1 MLGSNVQRSSVLG
14 SNVQRPSVRGSNVQR
29 PSVLGSNVPDS
40 NCPRFILSKMFIVQV
55 LKVQGQNVPNVQRPR
70 LKCPKFK
77 RPRLKRPRFICPIV
91 RGLNDQRFIWPRAK
105 RPNTKRPR
113 LKCTLD
119 QFSKNKRP
127 GFECTLRLV
136 FVYFFITVYCIIK
149 EGQNIYYNY
158 ILYTINCVQYVRV
171 CVVHV
176 LKTASK
182 KVLCVNF

>member
-1 MLGSNVQRSSVLG
+1 MSQAIPMDQN
-14 SNVQRPSVRGSNVQR
+14 
-29 PSVLGSNVPDS
+29 
-40 NCPRFILSKMFIVQV
+40 SKDQMFIVQA
-55 LKVQGQNVPNVQRPR
+55 LKVQGQNVPNFQRPR

-149 EGQNIYYNY
+149 EGQNTIIIYY
-158 ILYTINCVQYVRV
+158 IQYVRV
-171 CVVHV
+171 CTSMCSSCFKDSFKESSLCKLLISIACVKD
-176 LKTASK
+176 LKFKNLSNKRYFT
-182 KVLCVNF
+182 